1 MSYAYNLETFKEA
14 RPVNTFVK
22 IALAG
27 PQNSGKTVSA
37 LRIAAGLG
45 GKTAVLD
52 TENKRSLK
60 YAGSFKFDH
69 LSIDPPFSAENYE
82 AAIAAAVKAG
92 YQNIIV
98 DSMSHEHEGPGGML
112 DQVDTYLKRKTED
125 ITDEKAKERKKDQLK
140 FSAFI
145 VPKQARTRLIQFG
158 IQRVPAN
165 IILCFRAKEKTAM
178 IKEKW
183 VSADGMKS
191 GEKNV
196 PTPIGLQPI
205 GGEEFYFEMDVL
217 IMLTEGGNG
226 KPDWTQ
232 TAARINEFPAGR
244 MTSFLHDVEQLNED
258 VGAKLKE
265 FNTVDPFLLRTGRG
279 LQGFKTATDWNT
291 AALEVVGRLTTKAH
305 FETFTSINGA
315 GLQAVKEAD
324 AGLYEGFMST
334 FMSAQK
340 KLEIP
345 AATSDTLNL

>member
-1 MSYAYNLETFKEA
+1 MSFSYNLETFREA

-37 LRIAAGLG
+37 LRIAAGLC
-45 GKTAVLD
+45 GKTCVID

-69 LSIDPPFSAENYE
+69 LSVDPPFSAENYE
-82 AAIAAAVKAG
+82 AAILAAVKAG

-112 DQVDTYLKRKTED
+112 DQVSTYLDKKTAD
-125 ITDEKAKERKKDQLK
+125 IENETQREKQKDKLK

-145 VPKQARTRLIQFG
+145 APKAARTRLIQFG

-165 IILCFRAKEKTAM
+165 IILCFRAKEKIAM

-183 VSADGMKS
+183 ENASTGKS
-191 GEKNV
+191 GEKTV
-196 PTPIGLQPI
+196 PTSIGLQPI

-244 MTSFLHDVEQLNED
+244 MTEYLKGVQQLNED

-279 LQGFKTATDWNT
+279 LQGFKTAGEWKA
-291 AALEVVGRLTTKAH
+291 AALEVVGRLSSKAH
-305 FETFTSINGA
+305 FETFSSINGA
-315 GLQAVKEAD
+315 GLQAVKDAD
-324 AGLYEGFMST
+324 ADAYESFMT
-334 FMSAQK
+334 VFVTAQK
-340 KLEIP
+340 ALEKP
-345 AATSDTLNL
+345 AESSDTLNL